1 MKLIEVISKVI
12 LERASDEEP
21 VMDDIPVDVPTDHT
35 LFDFPTEEDKIE
47 YCLGLADGPPDMIP
61 PQCTDVISRE
71 REERPREER
80 PREEPPRE
88 EPPRE
93 EPTPIEKEFTIKKVK
108 EPRKTKTRKAPPE
121 KKQTNAVDVPSD
133 KKTTIKNIE
142 VKPQY
147 SADADIKDINKARPI
162 TYVEKVKAKLEKQLL
177 IQPPEV
183 QQMLKQL
190 NITSESMAYL
200 VPLSTETGVLMLKM
214 GLDGLNLPLMMTLY
228 GNTSRLYKAMKN
240 NKALNQNEVKPVTAA
255 INYKEFWKWN
265 EDIYG
270 NWGKWL
276 KNNVVQNFPNLR
288 KGSFPA
294 LSF

>member
-12 LERASDEEP
+12 LELASDEEP
-21 VMDDIPVDVPTDHT
+21 VMDDTPVDVPTDHT

-47 YCLGLADGPPDMIP
+47 YCLGLAGGPPDMIP

-71 REERPREER
+71 REEP

-93 EPTPIEKEFTIKKVK
+93 EPTPIDKEFTIKKVK

-133 KKTTIKNIE
+133 KKTTTKNIE

-147 SADADIKDINKARPI
+147 STDVDIKDINKARPI
-162 TYVEKVKAKLEKQLL
+162 TYVQKVKAKLEKQLL

-183 QQMLKQL
+183 QQSLKQL

-214 GLDGLNLPLMMTLY
+214 GLDGLNLPLMMALY
-228 GNTSRLYKAMKN
+228 GNTSSLYKAMKN
-240 NKALNQNEVKPVTAA
+240 NKALNKNEVKPLTGV

-288 KGSFPA
+288 NSSFPV